1 MTDKKQIRETGVT
14 DSDKEES
21 VDLTIRIPED
31 LYRAYQR
38 GCLIINRESGRDRN
52 ELAREMVTDFLKKY
66 GC

>member
-21 VDLTIRIPED
+21 VDLTVRIPEN

-38 GCLIINRESGRDRN
+38 GCLIINHESGRDRN